1 MEYIELWVQLKSH
14 LVSLSLKLSN
24 GKDEYIYLAYL
35 VLTLF
40 KLDSKPVILYILF
53 CSISYELLIVSGD
66 AIDNYFI
73 LSSIACSYVT
83 MYYYRNKNRACIGLA
98 LMTFYMFL
106 MGQEAII
113 NAISQQFYNS
123 LYDSYELCISA
134 IHIFIITLFIKWRRV
149 FNSLAQFFHD
159 ARSGANG
166 VNYLFNVL

>member
-1 MEYIELWVQLKSH
+1 MEYVELCQQLINALDHLKSNSADN
-14 LVSLSLKLSN
+14 LFLT
-24 GKDEYIYLAYL
+24 AYL
-35 VLTLF
+35 FLVFF
-40 KLDSKPVILYILF
+40 KRDAIPVIL
-53 CSISYELLIVSGD
+53 LIAGSSLT
-66 AIDNYFI
+66 YFYTLQLPESQFYI

-83 MYYYRNKNRACIGLA
+83 MYYYRNKSRVCIGLA

-113 NAISQQFYNS
+113 NVISEQFYNS

-134 IHIFIITLFIKWRRV
+134 IHIFIIALFIKWKRV

-159 ARSGANG
+159 ARSGSNG